1 MFFEREKGFGITT
14 DKKDK
19 GYSRWAKEKE
29 IKEELECV
37 QITQKNSKAAGIP
50 IILNDKEMWVDNGE
64 YHSLVIGATG
74 SGKTQTVILPMV
86 YNLAKATLKTIEQN
100 DNVGMF
106 SICFDGSEV
115 SEFEKFLNEFKDNA
129 TYNKDFNVILLALS
143 KIIDKGALER
153 FFRNEGR
160 MNDNV
165 KALAIDSRKLRLYCL
180 RISDQILILGNGGV
194 KNTRTYQED
203 SKLSGYVMDLQ
214 TFDKVLLKAQKSG
227 KVTIEKNMITDIQ
240 SATFEI

>member
-1 MFFEREKGFGITT
+1 M
-14 DKKDK
+14 
-19 GYSRWAKEKE
+19 
-29 IKEELECV
+29 
-37 QITQKNSKAAGIP
+37 
-50 IILNDKEMWVDNGE
+50 
-64 YHSLVIGATG
+64 AT
-74 SGKTQTVILPMV
+74 
-86 YNLAKATLKTIEQN
+86 ATLKTIEQN

-106 SICFDGSEV
+106 SICFDGNEV

-203 SKLSGYVMDLQ
+203 SNLSGYVMDLQ

>member
-1 MFFEREKGFGITT
+1 MNQN
-14 DKKDK
+14 
-19 GYSRWAKEKE
+19 KELNLTLQW
-29 IKEELECV
+29 IKSIKL
-37 QITQKNSKAAGIP
+37 
-50 IILNDKEMWVDNGE
+50 W
-64 YHSLVIGATG
+64 
-74 SGKTQTVILPMV
+74 QTAI
-86 YNLAKATLKTIEQN
+86 LKTIEQN

-106 SICFDGSEV
+106 SICFDGSEE

-194 KNTRTYQED
+194 KTTRTYQED

-214 TFDKVLLKAQKSG
+214 SFDKVLLKAQKSG

>member
-1 MFFEREKGFGITT
+1 
-14 DKKDK
+14 
-19 GYSRWAKEKE
+19 
-29 IKEELECV
+29 
-37 QITQKNSKAAGIP
+37 
-50 IILNDKEMWVDNGE
+50 
-64 YHSLVIGATG
+64 
-74 SGKTQTVILPMV
+74 
-86 YNLAKATLKTIEQN
+86 
-100 DNVGMF
+100 MF

>member
-1 MFFEREKGFGITT
+1 MPKV
-14 DKKDK
+14 
-19 GYSRWAKEKE
+19 S
-29 IKEELECV
+29 
-37 QITQKNSKAAGIP
+37 
-50 IILNDKEMWVDNGE
+50 
-64 YHSLVIGATG
+64 
-74 SGKTQTVILPMV
+74 
-86 YNLAKATLKTIEQN
+86 LKTIEQN

-106 SICFDGSEV
+106 SICFDGSAE
-115 SEFEKFLNEFKDNA
+115 SEFEKFLLEFKDNA
-129 TYNKDFNVILLALS
+129 TYNKDFNTILLALA

-153 FFRNEGR
+153 FFRIEEK

-194 KNTRTYQED
+194 KTTRTYQENE
-203 SKLSGYVMDLQ
+203 KLSGYVMDLQ

-227 KVTIEKNMITDIQ
+227 YITIEKNMITDIE

>member
-1 MFFEREKGFGITT
+1 M
-14 DKKDK
+14 
-19 GYSRWAKEKE
+19 
-29 IKEELECV
+29 
-37 QITQKNSKAAGIP
+37 
-50 IILNDKEMWVDNGE
+50 
-64 YHSLVIGATG
+64 
-74 SGKTQTVILPMV
+74 
-86 YNLAKATLKTIEQN
+86 AKATLKTIEQN

-194 KNTRTYQED
+194 KTTRTYQED
-203 SKLSGYVMDLQ
+203 SRLSGYVMDLQ

>member
-1 MFFEREKGFGITT
+1 
-14 DKKDK
+14 
-19 GYSRWAKEKE
+19 
-29 IKEELECV
+29 
-37 QITQKNSKAAGIP
+37 
-50 IILNDKEMWVDNGE
+50 
-64 YHSLVIGATG
+64 
-74 SGKTQTVILPMV
+74 
-86 YNLAKATLKTIEQN
+86 
-100 DNVGMF
+100 MF
-106 SICFDGSEV
+106 SICFDGSEE

-129 TYNKDFNVILLALS
+129 TYNRDFNVILLALS

>member
-1 MFFEREKGFGITT
+1 M
-14 DKKDK
+14 
-19 GYSRWAKEKE
+19 
-29 IKEELECV
+29 
-37 QITQKNSKAAGIP
+37 
-50 IILNDKEMWVDNGE
+50 
-64 YHSLVIGATG
+64 AT
-74 SGKTQTVILPMV
+74 
-86 YNLAKATLKTIEQN
+86 ATLKTIEQN

-194 KNTRTYQED
+194 KTTRTYQED

-214 TFDKVLLKAQKSG
+214 TFDKVLIKAQKSG

>member
-1 MFFEREKGFGITT
+1 M
-14 DKKDK
+14 
-19 GYSRWAKEKE
+19 
-29 IKEELECV
+29 
-37 QITQKNSKAAGIP
+37 
-50 IILNDKEMWVDNGE
+50 
-64 YHSLVIGATG
+64 AT
-74 SGKTQTVILPMV
+74 
-86 YNLAKATLKTIEQN
+86 ATLKTIEQN

-106 SICFDGSEV
+106 SICFDGSAE

-129 TYNKDFNVILLALS
+129 TYNRDFNVILLALS

-194 KNTRTYQED
+194 KTTRTYQED

-214 TFDKVLLKAQKSG
+214 TFDKVLIKAQKSG

>member
-1 MFFEREKGFGITT
+1 
-14 DKKDK
+14 
-19 GYSRWAKEKE
+19 
-29 IKEELECV
+29 
-37 QITQKNSKAAGIP
+37 
-50 IILNDKEMWVDNGE
+50 
-64 YHSLVIGATG
+64 
-74 SGKTQTVILPMV
+74 
-86 YNLAKATLKTIEQN
+86 
-100 DNVGMF
+100 MF
-106 SICFDGSEV
+106 SICFDGSEE

-129 TYNKDFNVILLALS
+129 TYNREFNVILLALS

-194 KNTRTYQED
+194 KTTRTYQED
-203 SKLSGYVMDLQ
+203 SMLSGYVMDLQ
-214 TFDKVLLKAQKSG
+214 SFDKVLLKAQKSG

>member
-1 MFFEREKGFGITT
+1 
-14 DKKDK
+14 
-19 GYSRWAKEKE
+19 
-29 IKEELECV
+29 
-37 QITQKNSKAAGIP
+37 
-50 IILNDKEMWVDNGE
+50 
-64 YHSLVIGATG
+64 
-74 SGKTQTVILPMV
+74 
-86 YNLAKATLKTIEQN
+86 
-100 DNVGMF
+100 MF
-106 SICFDGSEV
+106 SICFEGSEV

-143 KIIDKGALER
+143 KIIDKGALGR

-165 KALAIDSRKLRLYCL
+165 KALAIDARKLRLYCL

-194 KNTRTYQED
+194 KTTRTYQED

-214 TFDKVLLKAQKSG
+214 TFDKVLIKAQKSG

>member
-1 MFFEREKGFGITT
+1 MASI
-14 DKKDK
+14 
-19 GYSRWAKEKE
+19 S
-29 IKEELECV
+29 
-37 QITQKNSKAAGIP
+37 
-50 IILNDKEMWVDNGE
+50 
-64 YHSLVIGATG
+64 
-74 SGKTQTVILPMV
+74 
-86 YNLAKATLKTIEQN
+86 LKTIEQN

-106 SICFDGSEV
+106 SICFDGNEESK
-115 SEFEKFLNEFKDNA
+115 FEKFLNEFKDNA

-153 FFRNEGR
+153 FFRNEGK
-160 MNDNV
+160 MNDSV

-194 KNTRTYQED
+194 KTTRTYQENEQ
-203 SKLSGYVMDLQ
+203 LSGYVMDLQ
-214 TFDKVLLKAQKSG
+214 TFDKVLIKAQKAG

>member
-1 MFFEREKGFGITT
+1 MEVRE
-14 DKKDK
+14 
-19 GYSRWAKEKE
+19 
-29 IKEELECV
+29 
-37 QITQKNSKAAGIP
+37 
-50 IILNDKEMWVDNGE
+50 
-64 YHSLVIGATG
+64 
-74 SGKTQTVILPMV
+74 
-86 YNLAKATLKTIEQN
+86 
-100 DNVGMF
+100 
-106 SICFDGSEV
+106 

-129 TYNKDFNVILLALS
+129 TYNRDFNVILLALS

-194 KNTRTYQED
+194 KATRTYQED

-214 TFDKVLLKAQKSG
+214 SFDKVLLKAQKSG

>member
-1 MFFEREKGFGITT
+1 M
-14 DKKDK
+14 
-19 GYSRWAKEKE
+19 
-29 IKEELECV
+29 
-37 QITQKNSKAAGIP
+37 
-50 IILNDKEMWVDNGE
+50 
-64 YHSLVIGATG
+64 AT
-74 SGKTQTVILPMV
+74 
-86 YNLAKATLKTIEQN
+86 ATLKTIEQN

-194 KNTRTYQED
+194 KTTRTYQED
-203 SKLSGYVMDLQ
+203 SRLSGYVMDLQ

>member
-1 MFFEREKGFGITT
+1 MTT
-14 DKKDK
+14 
-19 GYSRWAKEKE
+19 
-29 IKEELECV
+29 
-37 QITQKNSKAAGIP
+37 
-50 IILNDKEMWVDNGE
+50 
-64 YHSLVIGATG
+64 
-74 SGKTQTVILPMV
+74 
-86 YNLAKATLKTIEQN
+86 ATLKTIEQN
-100 DNVGMF
+100 DNVGLF
-106 SICFDGSEV
+106 SICFDGSEL

-153 FFRNEGR
+153 FFRNEGK

-180 RISDQILILGNGGV
+180 RISDQILILGNGGI
-194 KNTRTYQED
+194 KTTRTYEED

-214 TFDKVLLKAQKSG
+214 TFDKVLLSAQKSG
-227 KVTIEKNMITDIQ
+227 KVTIEKNMIIDIQ